1 MFNESN
7 TVEAYLH
14 DLLSG
19 LAKSPSPQPFSQG
32 ERGFTGV
39 QQPRAHYSPLP
50 PGERPGVRGLGWH
63 RVAGADIPR
72 QPQDAFVEPWVREAL
87 IRLNPEI
94 AARPDL
100 ADEVLYRLRAIVLS
114 VRSDGLIRAN
124 EEMTAWLRGERSMP
138 FGENNAH
145 VPVRLIDF
153 DPSASS
159 GLDQNQYVVTQQ
171 FTFRAGPPSPP
182 APLPG
187 GEGSKYAERRADL
200 VLLVNGFP
208 LVLIEAKTP
217 TRAAVSWVD
226 GALQVH
232 DDYEKSVPELFVCN
246 VFSVATEG
254 KEYHYGSLGLPVK
267 DWGPWRP
274 DSPLPPGEGLG
285 VRERSPPGEGS
296 GVRERHD
303 PLPDDL
309 KAFARQL
316 RQGQTDAEQLI
327 WRLLRDRRLRGMKFR
342 RQHPVAPFVLDFYC
356 HEARLAVELDGGQH
370 VERTARDDERTAFLS
385 RQGIRVLRFWNN
397 DVLQNTEAV
406 LEAVWRALEK
416 LPSSPALLPGGEGRK
431 ALTPNPSP
439 GGLRSLT
446 PNPSPGGRGEL
457 SGLQRAAESMLR
469 PHVVLD
475 ILASFTL
482 FATDKKRRRI
492 KIICRYQQYEAANK
506 IVERV
511 LAGAPRKGLIWHFQG
526 SGKSLLMV
534 FAAQKL
540 RLHPR
545 LKNPTVLIVVDRI
558 DLDTQIT
565 GTFTGADIPNLEKAD
580 SREKLRQLLAQD
592 VRKIIIT
599 TIFKFAD
606 VDTEA
611 DGVLNPRGN
620 IIALVDEA
628 HRTQEGDLGRKMRD
642 ALPNAFLFGLTGTP
656 INRFDRNTFYAFG
669 ADEDEKGYLSR
680 YGFEESIR
688 DGATLK
694 LHFEPRL
701 LELHID
707 KAAIDAA
714 FKEMTGGLSDLDRD
728 TLGKTAARMSVL
740 VKTPERI
747 RRVCEDI
754 VQHFRNKVEPNGFK
768 GQIVTFDRESCLLYK
783 AELDKLLPPEA
794 SAVVMTVNSN
804 ELAYKPF
811 ARGRDEE
818 ERLLDRFRDPGDPLQ
833 LLIVTAKL
841 LTGFDAP
848 ILQAMYLDKPL
859 RDHTL
864 LQAICRV
871 NRTYSEQKTHGL
883 IVDYLGIF
891 DDVARALEFDEKGI
905 TAVVSNIQELKD
917 RLPEAM
923 QKCLAFF
930 AGVDR
935 GVEGYEGLIAAQ
947 QCLPNN
953 EVRDHFAA
961 AYSLLGKLWEA
972 ISPDPVLGQY
982 ERDYKWLSQ
991 VYQSVRP
998 SSGHGKLIWHAL
1010 GAKTIELIHQNV
1022 HVDAVRDDLDTLVLD
1037 ADLLEAVLSNPNKT
1051 KEIEIKVARRLR
1063 RHLGNPKFKALSE
1076 RLDALRDRFESGVL
1090 NSVEFLKAL
1099 LQLAREVLQAEK
1111 ETPPEEDEDR
1121 GKAALTDLFNEV
1133 KTAETPILVERV
1145 VADIDEIVRQVRF
1158 DGWQA
1163 TSAGE
1168 RLVKQALR
1176 KTLFKY
1182 RLHADEEL
1190 FEKAYSYIRQYY

>member
-1 MFNESN
+1 MSFTESN
-7 TVEAYLH
+7 TVEAYLY
-14 DLLSG
+14 DLLAG
-19 LAKSPSPQPFSQG
+19 PAKSVPANVVQEPQATYGRS
-32 ERGFTGV
+32 
-39 QQPRAHYSPLP
+39 HS
-50 PGERPGVRGLGWH
+50 GLGW
-63 RVAGADIPR
+63 RRIASADFPR
-72 QPQDAFVEPWVREAL
+72 QAQDVLVEPWVREAL

-94 AARPDL
+94 ATQPDR
-100 ADEVLYRLRAIVLS
+100 ADEVLYKLRAIVLA

-124 EEMTAWLRGERSMP
+124 EEMMAWIRGERSMP
-138 FGENNAH
+138 FGQNNEH

-153 DPSASS
+153 DN
-159 GLDQNQYVVTQQ
+159 LEQNQYVVTQQ
-171 FTFRAGPPSPP
+171 FTFRAGS
-182 APLPG
+182 
-187 GEGSKYAERRADL
+187 AERRADL
-200 VLLVNGFP
+200 MLVVNGLP

-232 DDYEKSVPELFVCN
+232 DDYEKFVPELFVCN

-267 DWGPWRP
+267 DWGPWN
-274 DSPLPPGEGLG
+274 LEGDG
-285 VRERSPPGEGS
+285 
-296 GVRERHD
+296 D
-303 PLPDDL
+303 PLKHPL
-309 KAFARQL
+309 KGL
-316 RQGQTDAEQLI
+316 
-327 WRLLRDRRLRGMKFR
+327 
-342 RQHPVAPFVLDFYC
+342 
-356 HEARLAVELDGGQH
+356 
-370 VERTARDDERTAFLS
+370 
-385 RQGIRVLRFWNN
+385 
-397 DVLQNTEAV
+397 
-406 LEAVWRALEK
+406 K
-416 LPSSPALLPGGEGRK
+416 L
-431 ALTPNPSP
+431 
-439 GGLRSLT
+439 
-446 PNPSPGGRGEL
+446 
-457 SGLQRAAESMLR
+457 AAESMLR

-475 ILASFTL
+475 ILSNFTL
-482 FATDKKRRRI
+482 FATDKKMRRI

-511 LAGAPRKGLIWHFQG
+511 LAGHPKKGLIWHFQG

-580 SREKLRQLLAQD
+580 TREKLQQLLAQD

-599 TIFKFAD
+599 TIFKFG
-606 VDTEA
+606 EA
-611 DGVLNPRGN
+611 DGALNERSN

-656 INRFDRNTFYAFG
+656 INRFDKNTFYAFG
-669 ADEDEKGYLSR
+669 AEEDDKGYMSR

-714 FKEMTGGLSDLDRD
+714 FKEMTGGLSDLDKD
-728 TLGKTAARMSVL
+728 NLGKTAAKMAVL

-754 VQHFRNKVEPNGFK
+754 VQHFQSKVEPNGFK

-783 AELDKLLPPEA
+783 TELDKLLPPEA
-794 SAVVMTVNSN
+794 SEIVMTVNAN
-804 ELAYKPF
+804 EPQYKPF
-811 ARGRDEE
+811 ARSRDEE
-818 ERLLDRFRDPGDPLQ
+818 ERMLDRFRDPNDPLK
-833 LLIVTAKL
+833 LIIVTSKL

-891 DDVARALEFDEKGI
+891 DDVAKALEFDDKSV

-935 GVEGYEGLIAAQ
+935 TVEGYEGLIAAQ

-953 EVRDHFAA
+953 EVRDNFAGA
-961 AYSLLGKLWEA
+961 FSLLNKLWEA
-972 ISPDPVLGQY
+972 ISPDPVLGEY
-982 ERDYKWLSQ
+982 EKDYKWLSQ
-991 VYQSVRP
+991 VYQSVQP
-998 SSGHGKLIWHAL
+998 SSGHGKLIWHSL

-1037 ADLLEAVLSNPNKT
+1037 ADLLEAVLSNPNPKKA

-1063 RHLGNPKFKALSE
+1063 KHLGNPKFKALSE

-1090 NSVEFLKAL
+1090 NSVEFLKQL
-1099 LQLAREVLQAEK
+1099 LQLAKEVLQAEK
-1111 ETPPEEDEDR
+1111 EVPPEEDEDR
-1121 GKAALTDLFNEV
+1121 GKAALTDLFNEF
-1133 KTAETPILVERV
+1133 KTAETPIMVERV
-1145 VADIDEIVRQVRF
+1145 VADIDEIVRLVRF
-1158 DGWQA
+1158 PGWQD
-1163 TSAGE
+1163 TLAGE
-1168 RLVKQALR
+1168 REIKKALR
-1176 KTLFKY
+1176 KSLFKY
-1182 RLHADEEL
+1182 KLHADEEL